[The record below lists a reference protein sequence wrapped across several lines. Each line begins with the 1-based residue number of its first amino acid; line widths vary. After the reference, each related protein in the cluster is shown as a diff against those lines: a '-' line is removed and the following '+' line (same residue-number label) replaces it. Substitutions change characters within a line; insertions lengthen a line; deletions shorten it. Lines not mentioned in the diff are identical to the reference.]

1 MAKSAKTVEV
11 EITKRDAEAF
21 VGGILAHFE
30 NIESAKGTYMQA
42 ARSEREG
49 MQAIYEGLAAKGIPQ
64 KVAKLEIQIVRTIER
79 LKGLYSDLEAEDQKM
94 LDKLARAQADAEQMS
109 LFGIDAL
116 PKKKREPKAKVT
128 KLSVVPNG
136 NGEHASDELAA
147 EGAA

>member
-1 MAKSAKTVEV
+1 MPSKSAKQH
-11 EITKRDAEAF
+11 RFMEAA
-21 VGGILAHFE
+21 AHNPAF
-30 NIESAKGTYMQA
+30 AKKA
-42 ARSEREG
+42 
-49 MQAIYEGLAAKGIPQ
+49 GIPQ